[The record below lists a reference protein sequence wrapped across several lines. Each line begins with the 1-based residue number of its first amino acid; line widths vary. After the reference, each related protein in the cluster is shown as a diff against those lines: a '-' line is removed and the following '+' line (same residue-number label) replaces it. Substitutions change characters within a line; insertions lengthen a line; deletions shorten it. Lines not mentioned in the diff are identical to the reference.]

1 MHTIW
6 KGAISFG
13 LVHIPVKLY
22 AATEEKEITLHL
34 LHKSCHGTI
43 KNQRYCP
50 SCQSTVEPEDLIK
63 GYPLDTNQF
72 VTFEKD
78 ELDKIQDDISKK
90 ISIIDFVE
98 EGQIDLMFTQ
108 KVYFLGPDNH
118 GANAYYL
125 LLKALEASK
134 KLAIAK
140 MTLRS
145 NTKLCVLKPING
157 NCIQLATMYYTNEL
171 RPSENVPNLSANIT
185 VDPNQLKLALQIVK
199 GMTGTS
205 DLASYTNPEQ
215 ERLLAAIQSKI
226 SGHLIVT
233 NPVQEAHVVVDL
245 LEALQESIKLNKG
258 KGKISSSKE
267 GKRGTRKEKLG

>member
-22 AATEEKEITLHL
+22 AATEEKEIALHL

-50 SCQSTVEPEDLIK
+50 TCQSSVEPEDLIK
-63 GYPLDTNQF
+63 GYPLDTNQY
-72 VTFEKD
+72 VTFEKN
-78 ELDKIQDDISKK
+78 ELDQIQEDASKQ
-90 ISIIDFVE
+90 IRIIDFVKE
-98 EGQIDLMFTQ
+98 EQVDLMFTQ

-118 GANAYYL
+118 GSNAYYL

-134 KLAIAK
+134 RLAIAK
-140 MTLRS
+140 FTLRS
-145 NTKLCVLKPING
+145 STKLCILKPIDG
-157 NCIQLATMYYTNEL
+157 TCIQLATMYYANEI
-171 RPSENVPNLSANIT
+171 RPSENVPNIPNNIS

-199 GMTGTS
+199 GMSGTS

-226 SGHLIVT
+226 AGQNIVLK
-233 NPVQEAHVVVDL
+233 PVQETNVVVDL
-245 LEALQESIKLNKG
+245 LEALQESVKMNKG
-258 KGKISSSKE
+258 KKKVASTKE
-267 GKRGTRKEKLG
+267 SGRGTPKEKLG

>member
-22 AATEEKEITLHL
+22 AATEEKEIVLHL

-43 KNQRYCP
+43 KNQRYCH
-50 SCQSTVEPEDLIK
+50 SCQSVVEPEDLIK

-72 VTFEKD
+72 VTFDKD
-78 ELDKIQDDISKK
+78 ELDKIHDDTSKK
-90 ISIIDFVE
+90 ISILDFADELKV
-98 EGQIDLMFTQ
+98 DLMFTQ
-108 KVYFLGPDNH
+108 KVYFLGPDTH

-134 KLAIAK
+134 KIAIGK

-157 NCIQLATMYYTNEL
+157 NCIQLATMYYTNEI
-171 RPSENVPNLSANIT
+171 RPSENVPNLATNIS
-185 VDPNQLKLALQIVK
+185 VDPGHLKLALQIVK
-199 GMTGTS
+199 GLTGTS
-205 DLASYTNPEQ
+205 DLESYTNPEQ
-215 ERLLAAIQSKI
+215 ERLLNAIQSKI
-226 SGHLIVT
+226 SGQLIVS
-233 NPVQEAHVVVDL
+233 NPAQESEVVVDL
-245 LEALQESIKLNKG
+245 LDALQESVKLVKG
-258 KGKISSSKE
+258 KNNPKQII
-267 GKRGTRKEKLG
+267 RKEKLG